1 MGLLKFWNSLTERR
15 IKEITPQEKC
25 KWLEQPRPLTAQKK
39 QSPNGT
45 ETRVFGPSDQAV
57 DIDSRPTT
65 ATDDKSSIFK
75 RRTFSIPGGAF
86 EKRWKKRKRLSR
98 IPNGATEIALAVPD
112 VPNVQ
117 TQQADA
123 EPSLEDDIRPGTAIT
138 TDESTTKNDIFEL
151 HADSLTPVPDD
162 EIVPEPEPQPPVKS
176 RKRSK
181 SSASDISRRKRSSWF
196 PIGRR
201 GGSDE
206 QPPLPNSPPRP
217 KTANTE
223 QPFIAELPDFDS
235 ISMMPAALGSRGN
248 SRADLALK
256 SSPST
261 PNFAYDEDGKL
272 KVSDAEGR
280 RGSRKTFTGTIEMQ
294 KQLPTPKSFSQP
306 LSPMLTPDNW
316 PRPPT
321 TTSGSSTPARRRSS
335 HLKSAHTSAEPIL
348 SNDEARQYT
357 RATKFMELIDHK
369 RTSSVVSVVTEVGAR
384 DVCLDSR
391 AQERTSV
398 QTRWSAQ
405 QKALAALEFG
415 IAGEAK

>member
-39 QSPNGT
+39 ESPNGT
-45 ETRVFGPSDQAV
+45 QTRVFGPGDQVV

-98 IPNGATEIALAVPD
+98 IPTGAAEVAQAIPD
-112 VPNVQ
+112 LPIVE
-117 TQQADA
+117 TQQADVDA
-123 EPSLEDDIRPGTAIT
+123 ALEDDIRPGTAIT
-138 TDESTTKNDIFEL
+138 TDEAATKDDIFEL
-151 HADSLTPVPDD
+151 PADSLTLVPNEEFGPDS
-162 EIVPEPEPQPPVKS
+162 EPQPPVKG

-196 PIGRR
+196 QIGRR

-206 QPPLPNSPPRP
+206 QPPLPSSPPRP
-217 KTANTE
+217 KTASAD

-248 SRADLALK
+248 SRTDLALK

-261 PNFAYDEDGKL
+261 PNFAYDENGKL

-280 RGSRKTFTGTIEMQ
+280 RSSRKTFTGTIEMQ

-335 HLKSAHTSAEPIL
+335 HLKSAHTSTEPIL

-369 RTSSVVSVVTEVGAR
+369 RTSSVVSVVTEV
-384 DVCLDSR
+384 DSR